1 MNGISM
7 NFHKI
12 IHNWMISSDCIH
24 ILSRKILPIFS
35 FCLIRTHFTRQFLI
49 LTKQMLLYNVFK
61 CDESANGKDNP
72 CKYHQLPVSQQYC
85 AEIFLWFLASFLQ
98 FLYYTLSIFARMLVN
113 CVNYVTNISWNYIQ
127 ISFITREKTR
137 HLSPLTQIQLAPIC
151 TTPSHSLFTQLLWK
165 LKTISQK
172 IKRLFSQHDFSTFL
186 VITADFALFFLRL
199 ASKSV
204 GRGKLSGAIGEE
216 CIYSSLKL
224 LVKNQYILS
233 NSRSRY
239 RPSRVGVSLSLS
251 AT

>member
-1 MNGISM
+1 M
-7 NFHKI
+7 
-12 IHNWMISSDCIH
+12 
-24 ILSRKILPIFS
+24 IFS
-35 FCLIRTHFTRQFLI
+35 KFPAILILYTVNIYMEVSKLCKLCHKHFMELYPNFFHHKRENSAFIPPSHKFNLLLSALLLHIHCLHSYYENSKQFL
-49 LTKQMLLYNVFK
+49 K
-61 CDESANGKDNP
+61 
-72 CKYHQLPVSQQYC
+72 
-85 AEIFLWFLASFLQ
+85 
-98 FLYYTLSIFARMLVN
+98 
-113 CVNYVTNISWNYIQ
+113 
-127 ISFITREKTR
+127 
-137 HLSPLTQIQLAPIC
+137 
-151 TTPSHSLFTQLLWK
+151 
-165 LKTISQK
+165 K

-239 RPSRVGVSLSLS
+239 RPSRVGVSLS

>member
-1 MNGISM
+1 MRWNLSM
-7 NFHKI
+7 
-12 IHNWMISSDCIH
+12 
-24 ILSRKILPIFS
+24 IFS
-35 FCLIRTHFTRQFLI
+35 KFPAILI
-49 LTKQMLLYNVFK
+49 LYTVNIYK
-61 CDESANGKDNP
+61 E
-72 CKYHQLPVSQQYC
+72 VS
-85 AEIFLWFLASFLQ
+85 IL
-98 FLYYTLSIFARMLVN
+98 RN

-127 ISFITREKTR
+127 IPFITREKTR

-151 TTPSHSLFTQLLWK
+151 ITPSHSLFTQLLWK

-239 RPSRVGVSLSLS
+239 RPSRVGVSLSLCNIAIS
-251 AT
+251 ELFVSPCVVL